1 MTPGHGAGRALP
13 ESSGARFRPGWVDA
27 GWVDAAGFGCAAL
40 YGGLAMLA
48 RSPGG
53 PGVGAFLLISAA
65 IAALTFGL
73 YVWSGKQPGRIP
85 VGRLVLWAVVF
96 RAIGLFGGPF
106 FEDDFF
112 RYLWDGYR
120 FSQDGTPYGIAPEAF
135 FADPAVP
142 TLFRGILDQI
152 NFPELPTIYGP
163 VTQFAFLLG
172 YGVAPGSVAALQA
185 IFIVFDLLTIGL
197 LLRLAPPRAVLLY
210 AWCPLVVKEVA
221 FTAHPDGFAVF
232 LLLAAVLLTKRERF
246 HAAAACLALATGAKV
261 LALVLVPFVLRP
273 SRPAHWLTF
282 FGVLGFLYLPFAW
295 QGGSDLPTLFVF
307 AREWEFNSAIFAL
320 LTPLLSNAA
329 ARVVCGLAFLAGAGW
344 LYFRERKSD
353 GSVPPG
359 DRLYGLLLLLAP
371 VVNPWYLLWVLP
383 FAVIRPSPWAW
394 TASVAVLLSYATGLN
409 LQDMNLHPFGHPWW
423 VRPVEYGAIAL
434 AVAIG
439 MLSRREQSNTPGEG
453 TACTAG

>member
-1 MTPGHGAGRALP
+1 MTAVREGGRARS
-13 ESSGARFRPGWVDA
+13 EGIGALFRPN
-27 GWVDAAGFGCAAL
+27 WVDAAGFGCAAL
-40 YGGLAMLA
+40 YLGLALLA
-48 RSPGG
+48 RGPSD

-73 YVWSGKQPGRIP
+73 FAWSGKEPGRIC

-96 RAIGLFGGPF
+96 RGIGLFGGPF

-120 FSQDGTPYGIAPEAF
+120 FAEDGTPYGIAPEAF
-135 FADPAVP
+135 FADPNLP
-142 TLFRGILDQI
+142 PLFRGILDQI

-172 YGVAPGSVAALQA
+172 YGAAPGSVTALQA

-197 LLRLAPPRAVLLY
+197 LLRLASPRAVLLY

-232 LLLAAVLLTKRERF
+232 FVLAAVLLAKRERF
-246 HAAAACLALATGAKV
+246 HGAAACLALGTGAKV
-261 LALVLVPFVLRP
+261 LAVVVVPFVLRTA
-273 SRPAHWLTF
+273 RRTHWATF
-282 FGVLGFLYLPFAW
+282 WGVLALLYLPFLW

-307 AREWEFNSAIFAL
+307 AREWEFNSAFFGVMGAAL
-320 LTPLLSNAA
+320 PNAA
-329 ARVVCGLAFLAGAGW
+329 ARVICGVLFITGAAW
-344 LYFRERKSD
+344 LYFREESPAR
-353 GSVPPG
+353 GVPPG
-359 DRLYGLLLLLAP
+359 DRLYGLLLVLAP

-383 FAVIRPSPWAW
+383 FAAIRPSAWAW

-409 LQDMNLHPFGHPWW
+409 LQEMNMHPFGHPWW

-434 AVAIG
+434 AVVAG
-439 MLSRREQSNTPGEG
+439 MVSRREQTRIPGNG
-453 TACTAG
+453 AACTAD

>member
-1 MTPGHGAGRALP
+1 MTPGQGAGRALP
-13 ESSGARFRPGWVDA
+13 ESSGAGLRPNP
-27 GWVDAAGFGCAAL
+27 VDAAGFGCAAL
-40 YGGLAMLA
+40 YLGLAHLA
-48 RSPGG
+48 RG
-53 PGVGAFLLISAA
+53 PGDPSVGAFLLISAA

-73 YVWSGKQPGRIP
+73 YAWSGKEPSRIS

-120 FSQDGTPYGIAPEAF
+120 FAQDGTPYGIAPEAF

-142 TLFRGILDQI
+142 ALFQGILDQI

-185 IFIVFDLLTIGL
+185 IFILFDLFTIGL
-197 LLRLAPPRAVLLY
+197 LLRLASPRAVLLY

-232 LLLAAVLLTKRERF
+232 LLLAAVLLAKRERF
-246 HAAAACLALATGAKV
+246 HAAAACLAFSTGARV

-273 SRPAHWLTF
+273 ARPAHWMTF
-282 FGVLGFLYLPFAW
+282 GGVLGLVYLPFLW

-307 AREWEFNSAIFAL
+307 AREWEFNASVFG
-320 LTPLLSNAA
+320 LLSASFPNAA
-329 ARVVCGLAFLAGAGW
+329 ARWISGLLFAGCAGW
-344 LYFRERKSD
+344 FYFRGRHE
-353 GSVPPG
+353 GPFPMPPG

-383 FAVIRPSPWAW
+383 FAAIRPSPWVW
-394 TASVAVLLSYATGLN
+394 TASVVVLLSYATGLN

-453 TACTAG
+453 TVCTAG